1 MKKGIINDI
10 GRRLNSLFKPENE
23 EVYTM
28 LFERSPLPQAIV
40 STQGDFLEVNTACT
54 ELHGIDRD
62 EFIGKSPIELGFSSP
77 VELRDVLEVFR
88 KQNRLEGYMVKY
100 PLRNGALLYVRI
112 FAHSITLNGRSAILI
127 AFHDVSHQH
136 HAEKTTKSSERFL
149 HTVLNAIP
157 TRVFWKDR
165 NSVFRGCNQVAATDL
180 GYASSHEL
188 VGKTDYDLFPKDIAD
203 KFVKDDQ
210 RVINTLENSLFFEET
225 QVQINGPLKWRL
237 TSKVPLKDQDGN
249 VVGLLGTY
257 DDITAR
263 KQAEAALKL
272 ARFSIDHA
280 SSSIVWISKN
290 GQIVDFNPSFCTTLL
305 YTRDELLSLCVP
317 DIDPHYTMEKWPLS
331 WEALRQ
337 QETLTFLTK
346 HRRKDGQLLDVEVRA
361 HFLEFN
367 GEEYNCAFVNDITE
381 RKKTEEQLHLSHSF
395 QQAVLNNI
403 PSGVFW
409 KDRESKYL
417 GANTFFRKLANCEPD
432 EDLTGKTDFEF
443 PWAEQAEQLRADDR
457 YVIENNV
464 SKLYFIEP
472 LRNADG
478 KIHYNEVSKVPL
490 TNAVGEVVGVLG
502 TFRDITEQIEFSLAL
517 KESEKLFKSV
527 VQNASAIIYIIDNE
541 GIFQLSEGL
550 GLEVLGLRP
559 GQVIGQ
565 SVFEMY
571 RDVPEITKTIRRAL
585 KGEIISNEVSINGLT
600 FANRYTPRQ
609 NEQGAITGILCV
621 SFDITSRKKLE
632 EELGKL
638 NQELEQHVNELR
650 ESELKFRQI
659 IQSSPMGIYVYEVN
673 ANSQLVLVDTNPA
686 ADTLTGIKN
695 AELIGMTID
704 EAFPDQMKSEI
715 PAHYLRAALDGIPW
729 FTEDFNYDSG
739 TIKGIF
745 QIYAFQAGHN
755 RMAVMFLNITESK
768 QIEAAIKQKNEEL
781 IKANAELDRFVYSAS
796 HDLRAPIASLL
807 GLIGV
812 ARAEKDMQA
821 IGTLLDMQERTLL
834 RLDEFISDIVRYSRN
849 NRLDVE
855 ISQIDFKSLIEEIFE
870 HLHFMEKF
878 ADIDRKIDISPDL
891 KFSSDGK
898 RISIILNNLISNAI
912 KYADPDKENPFVE
925 VRVERH
931 QNGVTICVI
940 DNGQGIETKHLS
952 KIFDMFFRATQRSTG
967 SGIGLYIVK
976 EIVQKMSG
984 SIEVES
990 TPGRGSK
997 FFITLPDLSGVAN

>member
-1 MKKGIINDI
+1 MKKGIVRNIRNWLT
-10 GRRLNSLFKPENE
+10 GLFKPENE

-40 STQGDFLEVNTACT
+40 STQGDFLKVNGACT
-54 ELHGIDRD
+54 QLHGIDRD

-77 VELRDVLEVFR
+77 VELRQILETFNQQ
-88 KQNRLEGYMVKY
+88 KRLEGHLVKY
-100 PLRNGALLYVRI
+100 PLRNGGLLYVRI
-112 FAHSITLNGRSAILI
+112 FAHSITLKGRSAILI
-127 AFHDVSHQH
+127 AFHDVSHQQ

-165 NSVFRGCNQVAATDL
+165 NSVFRGCNQVAANDL

-188 VGKTDYDLFPKDIAD
+188 VGKTDYDLFPKEIAD
-203 KFVKDDQ
+203 KFVNDDQ

-225 QVQINGPLKWRL
+225 QPQINGSLTWRL
-237 TSKVPLKDQDGN
+237 TSKVPLKDQAGN

-280 SSSIVWISKN
+280 ASSILWISKN
-290 GQIVDFNPSFCTTLL
+290 GQIVDFNPSFCAMLL
-305 YTRDELLSLCVP
+305 YTREELLSLSVP
-317 DIDPHYTMEKWPLS
+317 DIDTLYTVEKWPLH
-331 WEALRQ
+331 WEELRQ
-337 QETLTFLTK
+337 RERLTLLTK
-346 HRRKDGQLLDVEVRA
+346 HRRKDGQILDVEVRA

-367 GEEYNCAFVNDITE
+367 GEEYNCAFINDITE

-417 GANTFFRKLANCEPD
+417 GANTFFRKLANCKPD

-490 TNAVGEVVGVLG
+490 TNAAGEVVGVLG
-502 TFRDITEQIEFSLAL
+502 TFRDITEQIEFSQAL
-517 KESEKLFKSV
+517 KESEKLFKGV
-527 VQNASAIIYIIDNE
+527 VQNAPAIIYIIDTD
-541 GIFQLSEGL
+541 GIIQLCEGL
-550 GLEVLGLRP
+550 GLEVLGLKP
-559 GQVIGQ
+559 GETIGI
-565 SVFEMY
+565 SVFELY
-571 RDVPEITKTIRRAL
+571 RDEPDIIATIRRAL
-585 KGEIISNEVSINGLT
+585 SGEIISNEVSVHGLT
-600 FANRYTPRQ
+600 FANRYTPLQ
-609 NEQGAITGILCV
+609 NEHGAITGILCV
-621 SFDITSRKKLE
+621 SFDITPRKKLE

-638 NQELEQHVNELR
+638 NAELEQHVNELR

-659 IQSSPMGIYVYEVN
+659 VQSSPMGIYVYEAN
-673 ANSQLVLVDTNPA
+673 AKGQLVLVNTNPA
-686 ADTLTGIKN
+686 ADTLTGMQN
-695 AELIGMTID
+695 AMLIGMTID
-704 EAFPDQMKSEI
+704 EAFPELKKTEI
-715 PAHYLRAALDGIPW
+715 PEHFLKAALDGIPW
-729 FTEDFNYDSG
+729 STEDFNFDNG
-739 TIKGIF
+739 AIKGVF

-781 IKANAELDRFVYSAS
+781 VKANAELDRFVYSAS

-812 ARAEKDMQA
+812 ARAEKDMQS
-821 IGTLLDMQERTLL
+821 IGTLLDMQERALL
-834 RLDEFISDIVRYSRN
+834 RLDEFINDIVRYSRN

-855 ISQIDFKSLIEEIFE
+855 ISPIDFNALIEEIFE

-912 KYADPDKENPFVE
+912 KYADTEKENPFVE
-925 VRVERH
+925 VRVDRH
-931 QNGVTICVI
+931 VNGVTLCVI
-940 DNGQGIETKHLS
+940 DNGQGIETKHLA
-952 KIFDMFFRATQRSTG
+952 KIFDMFFRATQNSTG

-990 TPGRGSK
+990 SPGRGSK
-997 FFITLPDLSGVAN
+997 FFITLPDLSSIAN